1 MLAVGAALASLD
13 HASAQSEA
21 ATAVRPK
28 PAFDL
33 GGGFA
38 TVRANASPGECGCF
52 FMIGETAHASLIG
65 RNHLATVV
73 DFSMT
78 HKANINGTNYS
89 LTLQTYT
96 IGERYQKIFGHKAS
110 PFAQVLFGVARS
122 KTPYL
127 LDNNKTSLA
136 ALFGAGLDMKI
147 SSRLGLR
154 VIEANYLE
162 SEIPNSKQNIQNQL
176 RITTGFVYQLR

>member
-1 MLAVGAALASLD
+1 MLAVGVALANPD

-28 PAFDL
+28 PAFDF

-52 FMIGETAHASLIG
+52 FMTGETAHASLIG

-73 DFSMT
+73 DFSTT
-78 HKANINGTNYS
+78 HKANVNGTNYS
-89 LTLQTYT
+89 LTLATYT
-96 IGERYQKIFGHKAS
+96 VGERYQKTFAQRAS

-147 SSRLGLR
+147 SSRLSLR
-154 VIEANYLE
+154 LVEANYLE

-176 RITTGFVYQLR
+176 RITTGVIYQIR